1 MLYDAGQGLLG
12 SSDSSVLN
20 HALVCVF
27 SSYEFQHRLG
37 SMAYI
42 SWESTTHGSVSFHWT
57 LCPGAGVEICN
68 GDGNQSFTTGG
79 TIDSTP
85 AVSSDGIVYVNVH
98 FCCNSGAGALYAVN
112 RNGSLRWMFPPVGC
126 PTSCVDWLYGS
137 PTLSSD
143 GTVYIAMS
151 INDFFGIWAIKPD
164 GSVKW
169 FVSTGGIVY
178 GSPAVAPDGTVYG
191 GVDDPLP
198 PPPGGE
204 CAPGLCSAYSNGTV
218 AWNAKIGWVFG
229 SSPVVSSDGIIY
241 VTGALYGFSAI
252 RRDGTIE
259 WNQTGVSTGDSTP
272 AIGPTGTIYV
282 ESSNYLYALATDGSI
297 RWKFPIVSSSF
308 NVGPRSDPAIDA
320 KGNIF
325 AGSSDGNMYA
335 LSPNGILL
343 WRLAL
348 GGAVGSPVID
358 LGRTIYVGSSDGTL
372 YAIGGPPSL
381 Q

>member
-151 INDFFGIWAIKPD
+151 INDFFAIWAIKPD

-198 PPPGGE
+198 PQPAGE
-204 CAPGLCSAYSNGTV
+204 CTPPGLCSAYSNGTV
-218 AWNAKIGWVFG
+218 AWDAKIGWVFG

-282 ESSNYLYALATDGSI
+282 ES
-297 RWKFPIVSSSF
+297 
-308 NVGPRSDPAIDA
+308 RS
-320 KGNIF
+320 
-325 AGSSDGNMYA
+325 
-335 LSPNGILL
+335 
-343 WRLAL
+343 
-348 GGAVGSPVID
+348 
-358 LGRTIYVGSSDGTL
+358 
-372 YAIGGPPSL
+372 
-381 Q
+381 